1 MSILAVIPARY
12 NSSRFP
18 GKPLADI
25 KGKSMIQRVYEQAL
39 KSKKLDRVI
48 IATDDKRIFE
58 HAKKFGAEVMMTS
71 ENHRNGTERIAEV
84 VQNLD
89 EKYDAVLNIQ
99 GDEPFIR
106 IEQIDLLCN
115 IISKKNNDI
124 ASLAKKLEDNDEVK
138 SPNTVKVV
146 MSKSNKALYFSRFAI
161 PYQRNLGADV
171 TRYKHIG
178 MYAFKSIV
186 LDKLI
191 NLPESNLEV
200 TESLEQL
207 RWLESGYSIEMGIT
221 NFESFGIDTPED
233 LEKAI
238 KQL

>member
-12 NSSRFP
+12 SSSRFP

-25 KGKSMIQRVYEQAL
+25 NGKSMIQRVYEQAL
-39 KSKKLDRVI
+39 KSTRLDRVI
-48 IATDDKRIFE
+48 IATDDKRIFK

-84 VQNLD
+84 VQNI
-89 EKYDAVLNIQ
+89 EENYDSVLNIQ
-99 GDEPFIR
+99 GDEPFVK
-106 IEQIDLLCN
+106 IEQIDLLCD
-115 IISKKNNDI
+115 IISKKDNDI
-124 ASLAKKLEDNDEVK
+124 ASLAKKLEDTDEVK

-161 PYQRNLGADV
+161 PYQRNLATGV
-171 TRYKHIG
+171 IRYKHIG
-178 MYAFKSIV
+178 MYAFKKLI
-186 LDKLI
+186 LEELI
-191 NLPESNLEV
+191 NLPESSLEV
-200 TESLEQL
+200 AESLEQL

-221 NFESFGIDTPED
+221 NFESIGIDTPED